1 MTDAPRARLERAAEG
16 LVYTSEGDAPFEWV
30 ELGPAQA
37 LTPEGFHGLAG
48 AAPGTRVEE
57 VSLDRFFAG
66 HIEESDPADPAAQ
79 ALRERYQALREA
91 LRDSL
96 AEVRVFRVGEVE
108 IRCYIVGRTPRG
120 TVAGLATMA
129 WET

>member
-1 MTDAPRARLERAAEG
+1 MTDSTRVRLERAAEG

-30 ELGPAQA
+30 ELGAAQA
-37 LTPEGFHGLAG
+37 LTPEGFRALAG
-48 AAPGTRVEE
+48 AAPGARVQE
-57 VSLDRFFAG
+57 VPLDRFFAG
-66 HIEESDPADPAAQ
+66 HIEESDPGDPAAQ
-79 ALRERYQALREA
+79 ALRERYEALREA

-108 IRCYIVGRTPRG
+108 IRCYVVGRTPGG
-120 TVAGLATMA
+120 TTVGLVTTA